1 MLTALS
7 EGVSLRTKHKNKHAL
22 AKALLFISVVLGG
35 LSAYISHFLKGN
47 NVAPLNPKG
56 SIATEQAHLIF
67 LAVSLVLAVAVPT
80 VLLLYFVA
88 WKYRESNSKS
98 TYKPSARHGKAFV
111 FTIWAIPT
119 LAMFVLALIL
129 VPITQRLDPKKPVDN
144 GTAPITIQV
153 VALRWKWLFLYPEQ
167 QIATVNSI
175 TIPKN
180 QPVTFELT
188 ADETPMSSFWIPN
201 LGGQLYAMTGH
212 VNRLN
217 LMATEIGEYP
227 GSSAEIN
234 GVGFAGMRFTAKV
247 TSERDFKI
255 WVNRVK
261 STPNWLDGSTYAN
274 LSKPSEDE
282 PAASYSTYDS
292 DLYNKVVM
300 KYMGAH
306 ANHQSSDMSGMDMT
320 SMNNAGQAQ

>member
-1 MLTALS
+1 MLNALS
-7 EGVSLRTKHKNKHAL
+7 GRVSLRTKNKNKHSL
-22 AKALLFISVVLGG
+22 AKSLLLISVLLGG
-35 LSAYISHFLKGN
+35 LTAYLTYFLKDT
-47 NVAPLNPKG
+47 NVAQLNPKG
-56 SIATEQAHLIF
+56 SVASEQANLMYVAGAI
-67 LAVSLVLAVAVPT
+67 VLAVAVPT

-88 WKYRESNSKS
+88 WRNRESNSTS
-98 TYKPSARHGKAFV
+98 TYKPSARNGKAFV

-119 LAMFVLALIL
+119 LAMFVLAIIL
-129 VPITQRLDPKKPVDN
+129 VPITQSLDPKKPVDN
-144 GTAPITIQV
+144 GKTPITIQV

-167 QIATVNSI
+167 QIATVNSL
-175 TIPKN
+175 TIPKD

-234 GVGFAGMRFTAKV
+234 GIGFAGMRFTAEV
-247 TSERDFKI
+247 TSEQDFKT
-255 WVNRVK
+255 WVDQVK
-261 STPNWLDGSTYAN
+261 SSPNRLDDSAYAN
-274 LSKPSEDE
+274 LSKPSENE
-282 PAASYSTYDS
+282 PAASYSTYGS

-300 KYMGAH
+300 KYTESH
-306 ANHQSSDMSGMDMT
+306 TSHETSEMSGMDMNKT
-320 SMNNAGQAQ
+320 KNEGHTE